1 MLCGKHRRE
10 AAALRNSLNN
20 LEHDHRQCQ
29 RQFEESR
36 VGFQASLEECD
47 EAKAKLVKHERLFAQ
62 LSRFGESFLEV
73 QKTLAELSHTL
84 KKEKDVAV
92 ESAASVGANV
102 VTVERMSAN
111 LRQVAEKTHETASSV
126 ELLSERAS
134 QIGGIVSLIKEIA
147 DQTNLLALN
156 AAIEAARAGEQGRGF
171 AVVADEVRKLAER
184 TAGATSEIS
193 TLVSA
198 IQTETFNVKEQMEI
212 SPQQTAQFN
221 RDGED
226 ASRGMQGLLKLSDG
240 MKNTIAAGALTS
252 FAETAKVDHL
262 IFKFE
267 IYKVFMGLSQ
277 RKPDDFASHTACR
290 LGKWYYEGDGKDC
303 FSRLAGYAEI
313 ESPHMSV
320 HKHGRAAVEHCFAG
334 NLDEAFINIG
344 EMEKASFKVIE
355 GLERLAMSG
364 ASGATDASLLCHH
377 LDGRA

>member
-1 MLCGKHRRE
+1 MRDRI
-10 AAALRNSLNN
+10 NN
-20 LEHDHRQCQ
+20 LEHELQQRQ

-36 VGFQASLEECD
+36 IGFQASQEECD
-47 EAKAKLVKHERLFAQ
+47 EAKAMLVKHERLFAQ
-62 LSRFGESFLEV
+62 LSLFGDSFLEV
-73 QKTLAELSHTL
+73 QKTLAELSLTL

-111 LRQVAEKTHETASSV
+111 LRHVAEKTHETASSV

-184 TAGATSEIS
+184 TTGATSEIS
-193 TLVSA
+193 SLVSA

-221 RDGED
+221 RDGEE
-226 ASRGMQGLLKLSDG
+226 ASRGMHNLLKLSGD

-277 RKPDDFASHTACR
+277 NKPEDFTSHTACR
-290 LGKWYYEGDGKDC
+290 LGKWYYEGDGKEC
-303 FSRLAGYAEI
+303 FSRLAGYTEI
-313 ESPHMSV
+313 ESPHVLV
-320 HKHGRAAVEHCFAG
+320 HKHGRAAVEQCYAG
-334 NLDEAFINIG
+334 NLGEAFINIG

-355 GLERLAMSG
+355 GLERLSVSG
-364 ASGATDASLLCHH
+364 TSGATDASLLCHH